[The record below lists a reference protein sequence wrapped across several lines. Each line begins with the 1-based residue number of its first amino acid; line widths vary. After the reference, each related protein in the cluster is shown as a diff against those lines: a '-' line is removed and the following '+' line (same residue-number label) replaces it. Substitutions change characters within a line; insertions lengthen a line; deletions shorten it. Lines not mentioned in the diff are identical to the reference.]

1 MNYVLRNLSEIKMFQ
16 TGRDECKILKDL
28 ISLEKIKS
36 HHENIK
42 KKIFWEV
49 IFHKLIS
56 TKMETLKE

>member
-42 KKIFWEV
+42 KKIF
-49 IFHKLIS
+49 
-56 TKMETLKE
+56 